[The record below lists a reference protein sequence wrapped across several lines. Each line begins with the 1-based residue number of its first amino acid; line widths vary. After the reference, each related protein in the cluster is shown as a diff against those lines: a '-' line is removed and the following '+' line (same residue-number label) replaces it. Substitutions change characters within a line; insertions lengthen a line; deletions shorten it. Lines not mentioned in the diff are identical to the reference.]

1 MSPNGNLASINL
13 VYTKEEYRRKKYA
26 ANLVYEVT
34 KIALDNG
41 YIPMLYT
48 NADYKASN
56 ACYEKIGYELKGKLC
71 TIKVGVRKT
80 R

>member
-1 MSPNGNLASINL
+1 M
-13 VYTKEEYRRKKYA
+13 
-26 ANLVYEVT
+26 YEVT

-71 TIKVGVRKT
+71 TIKVGYAKFDK
-80 R
+80 